1 MQQIKS
7 KSKSKS
13 KNKNRGK
20 NTSFRFKN
28 KEEREKEIEAGALLY
43 LKNEYNLK
51 KKNMV
56 NANNSVINTKNNRNK
71 NNIYIKKRVFKSTDE
86 KRVNNINKINNEQ
99 ENYKISYL
107 PKKKYINR
115 NRNKN
120 LNKAIKFN
128 LKDNFY
134 VNLDETGNTVS
145 STILIGLKECLNSTV
160 IKKFEKLLLEMDNAE
175 ELLRNAEKLIDN
187 LNTAITSYQFG
198 KYHGKDCIACYD
210 QKGDLLYFDDG
221 IECHVPSINDNLE
234 LCNNQE
240 MCQQEFV
247 PESDLYEV
255 EGFTVGRMTKHLSKL
270 KIKDGTVNKEGI
282 EKNQFKKSIE
292 LKENKM
298 KYKQSGAVEANMV
311 GNIIGHFIANYDQ
324 FKKADLDNKKFM
336 IRDAALPIA
345 SLLGRKIIGAI
356 PVFKNTCLGSIF
368 RNGFIIVS
376 VFELCRNVFDVFF
389 SDVLTT
395 GEKIKIVAKKGLAL
409 AADIACSAISQA
421 VSMKIALALG
431 FVAGPGAIIIGGL
444 VGIAFG
450 FILY

>member
-128 LKDNFY
+128 
-134 VNLDETGNTVS
+134 S
-145 STILIGLKECLNSTV
+145 STTLNSTS
-160 IKKFEKLLLEMDNAE
+160 IEYNSINAKENANKKNNKNKNKNMNNNKNEKFNKKNNEGIFEKEYKRIIEYNKRKKNLSQDKNNELENNYENDLRGLYAE
-175 ELLRNAEKLIDN
+175 IQNKTSRFPEYNGTSPTGIKEDFHPKTGDRKFYAIGNNYKKNNFIPTTNYTNSESPGNTRLI
-187 LNTAITSYQFG
+187 TFQ
-198 KYHGKDCIACYD
+198 
-210 QKGDLLYFDDG
+210 
-221 IECHVPSINDNLE
+221 
-234 LCNNQE
+234 
-240 MCQQEFV
+240 
-247 PESDLYEV
+247 
-255 EGFTVGRMTKHLSKL
+255 GRGPGSMPRL
-270 KIKDGTVNKEGI
+270 KK
-282 EKNQFKKSIE
+282 
-292 LKENKM
+292 
-298 KYKQSGAVEANMV
+298 KYKE
-311 GNIIGHFIANYDQ
+311 
-324 FKKADLDNKKFM
+324 
-336 IRDAALPIA
+336 
-345 SLLGRKIIGAI
+345 
-356 PVFKNTCLGSIF
+356 
-368 RNGFIIVS
+368 
-376 VFELCRNVFDVFF
+376 
-389 SDVLTT
+389 
-395 GEKIKIVAKKGLAL
+395 
-409 AADIACSAISQA
+409 
-421 VSMKIALALG
+421 
-431 FVAGPGAIIIGGL
+431 
-444 VGIAFG
+444 
-450 FILY
+450 

>member
-1 MQQIKS
+1 
-7 KSKSKS
+7 
-13 KNKNRGK
+13 
-20 NTSFRFKN
+20 
-28 KEEREKEIEAGALLY
+28 
-43 LKNEYNLK
+43 
-51 KKNMV
+51 
-56 NANNSVINTKNNRNK
+56 
-71 NNIYIKKRVFKSTDE
+71 
-86 KRVNNINKINNEQ
+86 
-99 ENYKISYL
+99 
-107 PKKKYINR
+107 
-115 NRNKN
+115 
-120 LNKAIKFN
+120 
-128 LKDNFY
+128 
-134 VNLDETGNTVS
+134 
-145 STILIGLKECLNSTV
+145 
-160 IKKFEKLLLEMDNAE
+160 MDNAE

-187 LNTAITSYQFG
+187 LNTSITSYQFG

-324 FKKADLDNKKFM
+324 FKKADLDNKKIM

-450 FILY
+450 FIGAKVANKINEKETKRQLLFYSDSLYFKYVPKKYREYAIPTLKWRDPPLESKSFAIELIVNENGKDPHWVVINIPAKPKEMEINELSKEGETMVKYRGIPENCFSGCFFLYVFDIKKINYKEFIAMKNGLYAGENLRKHLIDYKMLVVS